1 MTRRSRYRSIRSFV
15 VLGLLFGLLAG
26 CAVFP
31 TGDSTR
37 REERG
42 VSSAVL
48 GDLSTLDPCGL
59 LRTRRLERFGKV
71 TRADTVSLDYCL
83 FHLRPDSGG
92 LLQLAVGR
100 LHDVNAA
107 ELTSGNPVRHVGG
120 LRVVDEPPVPEH
132 CGRRILFS
140 DGIAMSVD
148 VDLLSGEPEV
158 GLCTVAGSG
167 AEAAAETVLAGGVE
181 HRDYPPNSLA
191 RTDSCGLL
199 PTEIVH
205 RVAGLRRAERQTSPA
220 GHRCRWGGE
229 SIRVP
234 SVELTL
240 TAGEPPRRR
249 DATAVVE
256 RTAGRRTVVDII
268 GEDPRVGLCAAETGH
283 IPFGDP
289 AAGEIEVAM
298 LVVFLPE
305 ADGVRACEYARGLA
319 ERVWPALPKR

>member
-1 MTRRSRYRSIRSFV
+1 MVF
-15 VLGLLFGLLAG
+15 GLLFGLLAG

-31 TGDSTR
+31 SGDSTPR
-37 REERG
+37 IERG
-42 VSSAVL
+42 VSSAAL
-48 GDLSTLDPCGL
+48 GDLATLDPCGL
-59 LRTRRLERFGKV
+59 LRARRLERFGKV

-83 FHLRPDSGG
+83 FHLRPESGG

-100 LHDVNAA
+100 LQDVNAA
-107 ELTSGNPVRHVGG
+107 ELTSDNPVRHVGG
-120 LRVVDEPPVPEH
+120 LRVVDEQPVPEH

-148 VDLLSGEPEV
+148 VDLLSGDPAV

-167 AEAAAETVLAGGVE
+167 AEAAAESVLAGGVE
-181 HRDYPPNSLA
+181 HREFPSNSLA

-199 PTEIVH
+199 PTELVH
-205 RVAGLRRAERQTSPA
+205 RVEGLRRAERQASPA
-220 GHRCRWGGE
+220 GHRCRWGGG

-268 GEDPRVGLCAAETGH
+268 GDDPKVGLCAAETGH

-289 AAGEIEVAM
+289 TSGEVEVAM

-319 ERVWPALPKR
+319 EHVWPELPKR